1 MTAGL
6 VKHDEK
12 TPTKNK
18 YPKGLSSNLSPF
30 TGATDILRFLVS
42 SASISLSSSHL
53 FNVDG
58 GKRERGRESG
68 RFWKHKSFIGAVKG
82 EHVHPALLNSHSLAF
97 YIPSRKRQSERSGK
111 ESRRK

>member
-12 TPTKNK
+12 KPTKNK

-42 SASISLSSSHL
+42 SASVSLSSSHL

-97 YIPSRKRQSERSGK
+97 YIPSRKRQSERSGE